1 MDESDEVMAISN
13 QILALGKGNK
23 MHLVMRANSL
33 VLAQAIIILANTR
46 NEALNHAQEV
56 GKSIIVTV
64 ADHWDAEHP
73 ISLQHPFYGSGEF
86 PPLRQV

>member
-1 MDESDEVMAISN
+1 VDETDEIIALSN

-23 MHLVMRANSL
+23 MHLVMRANLL
-33 VLAQAIIILANTR
+33 VFAKAILTLSNTR

-73 ISLQHPFYGSGEF
+73 ISLQHPF
-86 PPLRQV
+86 